1 MEEEKLPIKFFAKRK
16 IDEMHVEPGG
26 GDSLPTFVLSGKK
39 LEERAFS
46 LSSSLNNFKQ
56 DILRKKQNN
65 SSIPFVFKV
74 KVNKNALAKSHRKEI
89 SDLLKNKKDNIIGIT
104 HGDELIVKIE
114 DEMELSEISAK
125 LQKYDDNQH
134 AISCI
139 EEFNAYKPQIKLCED
154 DKPTSYKVKLL
165 NFQDY
170 EENKSIQKQFEQYI
184 SENKIEYKKTKY
196 TENLIIYNI
205 KNATA
210 DSFENIS
217 RNNVDLYDAILSIVP
232 MPNYY
237 VVSDIEECDISLDN
251 IEPEENKKYITVGL
265 LDSGIEKIPQYT
277 SWLDAEKYSPF
288 PEEYVNKTHG
298 TFVTGIILFGD
309 KLENKNWTGAHGFKI
324 FDATVIPDEK
334 KEKIYEDD
342 LINNI
347 REAIEMKYQEISI
360 WNLSV
365 SIPIEIDNDNFS
377 DFGIAL
383 DELQSQYNILICKSA
398 GNCTNFKKNL
408 PKGKIVHGADSIR
421 SLVVGSVAHEKNI
434 NDESDI
440 DQPSP
445 FTRIGPGPAF
455 IIKPDIVHYGGN
467 ANKETYTGVKTFDTN
482 GNIIK
487 TIGTSFATPRIT
499 SLAAEIYQELN
510 EDFDPLLLKALI
522 IHSANYPSNIDMSQQ
537 DKINQLGFGK
547 PKSVNDIIFNYPN
560 EATLILRDNLAK
572 GEYINIMDFPMP
584 KELVNNGFYTGQI
597 TVTLVTD
604 PILDS
609 SQDNEYCQ
617 SEIDVKLGTY
627 SRKIQRDT
635 SKRHILNEL
644 GRDESQNILL
654 ERLDSTRIRKNN
666 NSDFANK
673 ERMLIQYR
681 DKYHPVKKYAVDLS
695 EMTEANK
702 NRFLLQD
709 RQWFLNIEGIY
720 RSFIEDKAKR
730 ESFDLNQEFCLI
742 ITIKDPENNINVYD
756 KVTQRLNE
764 FNFLHSNIKLATD
777 IDISI

>member
-1 MEEEKLPIKFFAKRK
+1 
-16 IDEMHVEPGG
+16 
-26 GDSLPTFVLSGKK
+26 
-39 LEERAFS
+39 
-46 LSSSLNNFKQ
+46 
-56 DILRKKQNN
+56 
-65 SSIPFVFKV
+65 
-74 KVNKNALAKSHRKEI
+74 
-89 SDLLKNKKDNIIGIT
+89 
-104 HGDELIVKIE
+104 
-114 DEMELSEISAK
+114 
-125 LQKYDDNQH
+125 
-134 AISCI
+134 
-139 EEFNAYKPQIKLCED
+139 
-154 DKPTSYKVKLL
+154 
-165 NFQDY
+165 
-170 EENKSIQKQFEQYI
+170 
-184 SENKIEYKKTKY
+184 
-196 TENLIIYNI
+196 
-205 KNATA
+205 
-210 DSFENIS
+210 
-217 RNNVDLYDAILSIVP
+217 

-309 KLENKNWTGAHGFKI
+309 KLENKKWTGVHGFKI

-360 WNLSV
+360 LNLSV

-377 DFGIAL
+377 DLGIAL

-434 NDESDI
+434 NDESDV

-510 EDFDPLLLKALI
+510 EDFDPLLLKGLI

-617 SEIDVKLGTY
+617 SEINVKLGTY

-644 GRDESQNILL
+644 WRDESQNILL
-654 ERLDSTRIRKNN
+654 ERLYSTRIRKNN

-730 ESFDLNQEFCLI
+730 GSFDLNQEFCLI
-742 ITIKDPENNINVYD
+742 MTIKDSENNINVYD